1 MAGAEAR
8 RKTIVEQHMGLVRS
22 LAAKARRSLPASV
35 EYDELVNL
43 GTTGLLEAA
52 ERFDP
57 KHGAQ
62 FSTFAYYRIRGA
74 IQDGVRHM
82 GWLTRTQW
90 RRHKL
95 QQHSD
100 IYLAELAERDAA
112 ARAGR
117 CAAAPAATR
126 AREQAA
132 ARLAEALSGVA
143 AVFVTSLEEVA
154 PEGLADDES
163 AAADDVLQQQQ
174 TTAAV
179 RGALAKLPEKERHFI
194 EQHYFAEQSLKDAG
208 LALGLSRSWA
218 CRLHARAIDLLRDAL
233 AEAPPATTAPAP
245 APAPAAKPA
254 RPARP
259 ATPATPAKKPPA
271 PRKPAAPRK

>member
-1 MAGAEAR
+1 
-8 RKTIVEQHMGLVRS
+8 MGLVRS
-22 LAAKARRSLPASV
+22 IAAKARRALPSNV

-57 KHGAQ
+57 KLGTQ

-90 RRHKL
+90 RRHQL

-117 CAAAPAATR
+117 SAATPDATR

-154 PEGLADDES
+154 PDGLADDES
-163 AAADDVLQQQQ
+163 TAADDVLVQQQS
-174 TTAAV
+174 TSAV
-179 RGALAKLPEKERHFI
+179 RSALARLPEKERHFI
-194 EQHYFAEQSLKDAG
+194 EQHYFAGQSLKDAG

-233 AEAPPATTAPAP
+233 AEPPPAAAAAPPASTPA
-245 APAPAAKPA
+245 A
-254 RPARP
+254 RPAAR
-259 ATPATPAKKPPA
+259 PAKKPPA